1 MRMSDWLNNRLNE
14 RFANM
19 DHPFDAEAAWQQLE
33 SNRKK
38 KKRGFAWW
46 WLGGITLGVIL
57 VLGVGQLGI
66 APTSSTG
73 GESPAGTIPTKR
85 SVPQATTPKKGSLS
99 SPIASIQDM
108 PITGLPSAAMEATEI
123 SATLSSTIS
132 RTNSEPLNLLP
143 NTPNDGLVPP
153 PLVAPKED
161 LLLIPS
167 LNPKTFSLEGSL
179 PDLQNASVS
188 ADGQALNFQEEPK
201 KTKRPPSSLTW
212 SGGYGITQ
220 AILSAES
227 TPLASVQGVDHWQ
240 AGISYRR
247 SMSDHFW
254 LEGGIAYRQFTT
266 KVSAQDTIFRA
277 ETQEDQLIQVIQY
290 PDGTTEEIYGPLDVT
305 VREITQRLHW
315 QVHPSIEFQ
324 LLMGY
329 QRDIGKHWQWSI
341 GTGLSWGYMLP
352 RRGIG
357 QNPEAPGDWQ
367 DLSTLPYRNT
377 TPVRVLGN
385 TELGY
390 RLNDFWGLA
399 LGVQGGMDLSN
410 QWQPLSPDAVFAPVQ
425 QFRWVTGVIGIRYNG
440 LSR

>member
-1 MRMSDWLNNRLNE
+1 MSDWLEHRLNE
-14 RFANM
+14 RFEGM
-19 DHPFDAEAAWQQLE
+19 EHPFDAEAAWQQLE
-33 SNRKK
+33 DQSEKAK
-38 KKRGFAWW
+38 ESGFAWW

-73 GESPAGTIPTKR
+73 GESPARMIPTKR

-290 PDGTTEEIYGPLDVT
+290 PDGTSEEIYGPLDVM
-305 VREITQRLHW
+305 VREITQRQHW
-315 QVHPSIEFQ
+315 QQHSSLELQ
-324 LLMGY
+324 LLAGY
-329 QRDIGKHWQWSI
+329 QADLGTRWHWSF
-341 GTGLSWGYMLP
+341 GTGISWGYVLS
-352 RRGIG
+352 RQGIG
-357 QNPEAPGDWQ
+357 QNPLNPSSWQ
-367 DLSTLPYRNT
+367 DLRTLSYRNT
-377 TPVRVLGN
+377 TPFRWIGVTDLSFQWSE
-385 TELGY
+385 T
-390 RLNDFWGLA
+390 WGFF
-399 LGVQGGMDLSN
+399 LGVQGGWDLSN
-410 QWQPLSPDAVFAPVQ
+410 QWQASSPDIQGGMDQRFKWA
-425 QFRWVTGVIGIRYNG
+425 TGTIGLRFHG
-440 LSR
+440 F